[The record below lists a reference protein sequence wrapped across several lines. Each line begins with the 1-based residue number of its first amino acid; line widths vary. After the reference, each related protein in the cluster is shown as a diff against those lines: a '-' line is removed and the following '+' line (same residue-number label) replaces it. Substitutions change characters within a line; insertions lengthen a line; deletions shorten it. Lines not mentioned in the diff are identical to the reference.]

1 MRSPFANLILKL
13 LLSTKLGLAE
23 VNVLHSGYWLGQ
35 STSFISKDLIRDLD
49 EYFDLKDYG
58 FDVSVLSESDIHFCF
73 FYYQDSYHSLFLTA
87 AKLCQNLEKSL
98 VLFHK
103 GDLGEDV
110 KSLEVV
116 FKTYDLSTPMEDEW
130 AKKLSEQIH
139 YQYTKHQEILEIH
152 RLTSMIQKQNV
163 SKDLIEILRYI
174 DKNLSR
180 TIREEDVAE
189 YCHYSVTYFS
199 KFFHKTIGVS
209 FRDYLVLKRINLAKQ
224 LLTTER
230 KEKISFIAFQ
240 CGYHDVSYFSRI
252 FKKKTG
258 LSPAVYRQ
266 LH

>member
-1 MRSPFANLILKL
+1 M
-13 LLSTKLGLAE
+13 
-23 VNVLHSGYWLGQ
+23 NVLHSGYWLGQ
-35 STSFISKDLIRDLD
+35 STSFVSKDLIRDLD
-49 EYFDLKDYG
+49 EYFDIKDYG
-58 FDVSVLSESDIHFCF
+58 YDVSVLSESNIHFCF
-73 FYYQDSYHSLFLTA
+73 FYYQESFHSLFLTT
-87 AKLCQNLEKSL
+87 AKLCQNLDKSL
-98 VLFHK
+98 VIIHAEELPEEIK
-103 GDLGEDV
+103 TLDV
-110 KSLEVV
+110 VLRIFDISRPLEA
-116 FKTYDLSTPMEDEW
+116 SW
-130 AKKLSEQIH
+130 AKNLSEQIH

-152 RLTSMIQKQNV
+152 KLTSMIQKQNV

-224 LLTTER
+224 LLTSER

>member
-1 MRSPFANLILKL
+1 M
-13 LLSTKLGLAE
+13 
-23 VNVLHSGYWLGQ
+23 NVLHSGYWLGQ
-35 STSFISKDLIRDLD
+35 STSFIYKDLIRDL
-49 EYFDLKDYG
+49 EHFFDLKDYG
-58 FDVSVLSESDIHFCF
+58 YDVSVLSESDIHFCF
-73 FYYQDSYHSLFLTA
+73 FFYQESYHSLFLTA
-87 AKLCQNLEKSL
+87 AKLCQNLNKGL
-98 VLFHK
+98 VIFHSGNLSK
-103 GDLGEDV
+103 EIME
-110 KSLEVV
+110 LEVV
-116 FKTYDLSTPMEDEW
+116 FKTYDISKTFDQGW
-130 AKKLSEQIH
+130 AKQLSEQIH

-152 RLTSMIQKQNV
+152 QLTSMIQKQNV

-180 TIREEDVAE
+180 TIREEDIAE

-224 LLTTER
+224 LLTAER

-258 LSPAVYRQ
+258 LTPALYRQ

>member
-1 MRSPFANLILKL
+1 M
-13 LLSTKLGLAE
+13 
-23 VNVLHSGYWLGQ
+23 NVLHSGYWLGQ
-35 STSFISKDLIRDLD
+35 SISFVSKDLVRDLD
-49 EYFDLKDYG
+49 EYFDIKDYG
-58 FDVSVLSESDIHFCF
+58 YDVSVLSESNIHFCF
-73 FYYQDSYHSLFLTA
+73 FFYDDSYHSLFLTA
-87 AKLCQNLEKSL
+87 AKLCQNLNKSL
-98 VLFHK
+98 VVLHTEELPIEIQTL
-103 GDLGEDV
+103 DIVL
-110 KSLEVV
+110 
-116 FKTYDLSTPMEDEW
+116 KTFDISKPVDSVW
-130 AKKLSEQIH
+130 AKALSEQIH

-152 RLTSMIQKQNV
+152 KLTSMIQKQNV

-180 TIREEDVAE
+180 TIREEDIAE

-199 KFFHKTIGVS
+199 KFFHKAIGVS

-224 LLTTER
+224 LLTSER

>member
-1 MRSPFANLILKL
+1 M
-13 LLSTKLGLAE
+13 
-23 VNVLHSGYWLGQ
+23 NVLHSGYWLGQ
-35 STSFISKDLIRDLD
+35 STSFIPKDILRDLG
-49 EYFDLKDYG
+49 EFFDIKDYG
-58 FDVSVLSESDIHFCF
+58 YDVSVLSEPNIHFCF
-73 FYYQDSYHSLFLTA
+73 FHYQPSFDALFVTA
-87 AKLCQNLEKSL
+87 AKLCQNLDKSL
-98 VLFHK
+98 VVLHN
-103 GDLGEDV
+103 GPLRDEIASLDV
-110 KSLEVV
+110 VI
-116 FKTYDLSTPMEDEW
+116 KTYDVSASLENQW
-130 AKKLSEQIH
+130 AKNLSQQIH
-139 YQYTKHQEILEIH
+139 YQFTKHQEILEIH
-152 RLTSMIQKQNV
+152 KLTSMIKKQNV

-180 TIREEDVAE
+180 TIREEDIAE

-199 KFFHKTIGVS
+199 KFFHKNIGVS

-224 LLTTER
+224 LLTKER

>member
-1 MRSPFANLILKL
+1 M
-13 LLSTKLGLAE
+13 
-23 VNVLHSGYWLGQ
+23 NVLHSGYWLGQ

-49 EYFDLKDYG
+49 EYFDIKDYG
-58 FDVSVLSESDIHFCF
+58 YDVSVLSESNIHFCF
-73 FYYQDSYHSLFLTA
+73 FYYQESFHSLFLTA
-87 AKLCQNLEKSL
+87 AKLCQNLDKSL
-98 VLFHK
+98 VIIHTEELPEEIET
-103 GDLGEDV
+103 LDV
-110 KSLEVV
+110 VLRRFDISRPLEVG
-116 FKTYDLSTPMEDEW
+116 W
-130 AKKLSEQIH
+130 AKNLSEQIH

-152 RLTSMIQKQNV
+152 KLTSMIQKQNV

-224 LLTTER
+224 LLTNER